1 MAKKSSGHSKEISKA
16 LSLLGDRG
24 FTGDTYP
31 EVEVIPTEIEA
42 LNHIVFGC
50 GGLPRGRVLEIFAPP
65 SVGKSTLCYWLIGQ
79 VQKQGGVCVLWDAE
93 GTYSREYGAACGINN
108 KKLIMPDFSLGN
120 EALFQIKK
128 LLASNTV
135 DFMVIDSI
143 PSLQPEMSSESKE
156 DKDPNMREK
165 LERAN
170 MLSMFFSDI
179 TGGYSIRV
187 APKSKKFIEC
197 PVTGSKIHKLRL
209 KKTCIAFINHA
220 KDKIGVM
227 FGDPTTT
234 PGGKG
239 LKFTSSIRIGM
250 EESTKSKNK
259 DEFGRPSY
267 RVSRVKAAKNK
278 LAPPFGTI
286 KMKMMREGGVK
297 IFGDDVEVE
306 YDEQEFDD
314 IE

>member
-1 MAKKSSGHSKEISKA
+1 MAKKSSASKEISKA
-16 LSLLGDRG
+16 LSLLGDKG
-24 FTGDTYP
+24 FTASTYP
-31 EVEVIPTEIEA
+31 EVEVIPTDIEA
-42 LNHIVFGC
+42 LNHVVFGC
-50 GGLPRGRVLEIFAPP
+50 GGLPRGRVLEIYAPP
-65 SVGKSTLCYWLIGQ
+65 SVGKSTFCYWLIGQ
-79 VQKQGGVCVLWDAE
+79 VQKRGGICVLWDAE
-93 GTYSREYGAACGINN
+93 GTYSPEYGAACGINN
-108 KKLIMPDFSLGN
+108 DNLIMPEFGLGN
-120 EALFQIKK
+120 EILFQIKK

-135 DFMVIDSI
+135 DFMVIDSV

-165 LERAN
+165 LERAT
-170 MLSMFFSDI
+170 MLSQFFTDLS
-179 TGGYSIRV
+179 GGYTIRT
-187 APKSKKFIEC
+187 AKASKKFIEC
-197 PVTGSKIHKLRL
+197 PVVGGRNHKLRN
-209 KKTCIAFINHA
+209 KKTCLAFINHA

-239 LKFTSSIRIGM
+239 LKFASSIRIGM
-250 EESTKSKNK
+250 EESTMSKDK
-259 DEFGRPSY
+259 DDFGRPSY

-286 KMKMMREGGVK
+286 KMKMLREGGVK

-306 YDEQEFDD
+306 YDSDQAFDD